1 MTLIQC
7 SCEGSK
13 VWQEVKA
20 ARDAESDME
29 SVVSEPVEAEEEEEE
44 QEDRTA
50 EEKDEDANQV
60 LETVMK
66 VKKLLFLND
75 S

>member
-20 ARDAESDME
+20 ARDVESDME
-29 SVVSEPVEAEEEEEE
+29 SVVSEPVEAEEEEE

-66 VKKLLFLND
+66 VKKLLFLNG

>member
-29 SVVSEPVEAEEEEEE
+29 SVVSEPVEAEEEEE